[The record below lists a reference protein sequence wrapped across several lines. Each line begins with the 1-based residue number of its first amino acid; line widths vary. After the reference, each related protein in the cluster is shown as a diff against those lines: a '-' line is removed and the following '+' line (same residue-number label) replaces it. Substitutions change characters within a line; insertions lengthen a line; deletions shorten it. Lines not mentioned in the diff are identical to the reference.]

1 MAGNVFDVSLD
12 WYLQA
17 KKQLEEADKNNDET
31 LRAQAEYDMGQ
42 ARELLQKNLQAHK
55 SEINSI
61 GKDGKLPLQKAIW
74 TQDKEIVDEFIRA
87 GADVRAKDASGNT
100 VMHTG
105 VYSGTVEIVSTL
117 LKTEAYKDIN
127 EENDNGK
134 TPLSLVT
141 GNTKD
146 DDKKRSMLLQYGAE
160 GHASNLDATIEH
172 AMSNATGQ
180 HREAGMNALKN
191 MVKAGTLNEGYLFDH
206 LAKENDPEVFK
217 QKLNALKEAGVDLS
231 AKDAKSG
238 DTLLHRI
245 AGSGN
250 KEMILAAKEAGVDA
264 GIKNNNG
271 ETPDHVAARS
281 GNTAASSAL
290 GTWKINE
297 PDNNGRTPLMIAAE
311 KGDVDQF
318 NQLLA
323 LGGDPRKV
331 DNDGKSCL
339 LLTDNKEI
347 AKKCIQ
353 EGVTNHHYEHAFL
366 SVTQDSDGQSVDY
379 HIQNRFHMT
388 YQDLYNESVNDA
400 AMREDIAAL
409 KKMKQTQ
416 PKMMDEFV
424 KTERKNYVE
433 GQSGIALQVLSEND
447 IYKGADSFGIDE
459 QNKHLDHKRENE
471 AEAFAQENIF
481 ENELNPTPNP
491 DSVNLDVNLPDQQ
504 PGEALAATQ
513 EQATKDLESAT
524 TDIAAS
530 AAEAMALNA
539 AKEQQEEAKRQSE
552 SIMQKEEENRRALA
566 AAQEVEKKEIMV
578 HGYSAEAYVH
588 AQTRLDGLVK
598 KDPKMAKT
606 VDNLRKNYKEMEEKG
621 LLPRGENGQ
630 SNADIYAYK
639 MCIANSLA
647 HPEEKVKDANTGK
660 KISFKEQVGG
670 NHRDVVR
677 RISDGKPLTEEEEIS
692 IARTTLGVEQ
702 QISDKGQLISNNGVK
717 GMSYNTKALAGSTVK
732 LEEVELSAPITPENK
747 SMMAQNDPKDEKPE
761 EKAAGKESSVSA
773 PNLPGKLTQNSDAS
787 LTNSYDS
794 LTVNSDG
801 MLELN
806 NDLKRS
812 SLTQLTVFDKGNSYS

>member
-1 MAGNVFDVSLD
+1 MERAATVFDASLN

-17 KKQLEEADKNNDET
+17 KKQFEEADRNNNET
-31 LRAQAEYDMGQ
+31 LRAQAESEMAK
-42 ARELLQKNLQAHK
+42 ARKLIQQDLQAHK

-74 TQDKEIVDEFIRA
+74 TEDKALVDDFIRA

-117 LKTEAYKDIN
+117 LNTDAKKDIN
-127 EENDNGK
+127 KENDNGK

-160 GHASNLDATIEH
+160 GHVSNLESTIEH

-191 MVKAGTLNEGYLFDH
+191 MVKAKTLNETYLFDH
-206 LAKENDPEVFK
+206 LAKEKDPEVFK
-217 QKLNALKEAGVDLS
+217 QKLNILKEAGIDLS

-281 GNTAASSAL
+281 GNMEASSAL
-290 GTWKINE
+290 GTWKVNE
-297 PDNNGRTPLMIAAE
+297 PDNNGRTPIMIAAE

-323 LGGDPRKV
+323 LGGDPKKV
-331 DNDGKSCL
+331 DNDGQSCL
-339 LLTDNKEI
+339 LLTGNKEI

-353 EGVTNHHYEHAFL
+353 EGVTNFHFMSTRFY
-366 SVTQDSDGQSVDY
+366 SGSQDAKGQSVDY

-416 PKMMDEFV
+416 PRMMDEFV

-433 GQSGIALQVLSEND
+433 GQSGIALQVLSENG
-447 IYKGADSFGIDE
+447 IYEGADSFGIDE

-481 ENELNPTPNP
+481 GNELNPTPEP
-491 DSVNLDVNLPDQQ
+491 KPIEIDVDALTPDQQ

-530 AAEAMALNA
+530 AAKAVALNA
-539 AKEQQEEAKRQSE
+539 AKDLQEEAKKQSE
-552 SIMQKEEENRRALA
+552 SIMQKEENRRALA
-566 AAQEVEKKEIMV
+566 SQETEKKKIMV

-588 AQTRLDGLVK
+588 AQTRLNGLVK

-639 MCIANSLA
+639 MCMANVLA

-660 KISFKEQVGG
+660 KVSFQEQVGG
-670 NHRDVVR
+670 NHREAMKK
-677 RISDGKPLTEEEEIS
+677 ISAGKPLTEEDQMR
-692 IARTTLGVEQ
+692 IAQTTLGVEQ
-702 QISDKGQLISNNGVK
+702 QISDKGQLISDNGVK
-717 GMSYNTKALAGSTVK
+717 GMSYDTKAVAGSTVK
-732 LEEVELSAPITPENK
+732 LEEVELSAPITPEDK
-747 SMMAQNDPKDEKPE
+747 SMMAHNDQKPE
-761 EKAAGKESSVSA
+761 EKPIGKETSVSA
-773 PNLPGKLTQNSDAS
+773 PSLPGSNDIALNSNDV
-787 LTNSYDS
+787 

-801 MLELN
+801 TVKINTDFNSNITQINLLN
-806 NDLKRS
+806 GMGGR
-812 SLTQLTVFDKGNSYS
+812 G